1 MAFPPGGA
9 LERLNKVSERITSA
23 LVRGLRAG
31 VGELKWTPPSWS
43 IKAGARIEGGRALMR
58 RYPQHSALAASLVAL
73 VMLSGY
79 AGWRWYQSLP
89 KPVEYEVTVA
99 NPARTCIEC
108 NPPGKPN
115 PVLFSFSGSV
125 APLAD
130 SGKVIDPRKVGL
142 SVSPAVNGEWRW
154 RDDHT
159 LAFTPAAEWP
169 YGQRYDVEF
178 ERKGFTA
185 PQVRLDRYRIAFDA
199 PAFAAS
205 IETNEFYQDP
215 VVAADKK
222 IVSTLLFTQPVDA
235 AALEKR
241 LQLKLYAKVSDNLE
255 AEQSPAPTY
264 TVTYDKLKLHAY
276 VNTSQLAVLPKGG
289 RVELHVDKGLRA
301 LRGGNESREPLTAS
315 VAVPGLYSLTV
326 SNMQLTIARDER
338 DTPSQALVIET
349 SQSVTAPEMS
359 SRVKAW
365 VLPTQHPDPKFQAE
379 WEKRAKNQ
387 PYRWSENLVTP
398 EVLAASEP
406 LPLSYVANEREHVE
420 VHSFRLKGEPRRQVY
435 VQVDKALHS
444 FGGYLMANPVDR
456 VLTIPEYP
464 REVHIAY
471 QGSLLALSGP
481 RKLLLMTRDV
491 AALRVEVGR
500 LLPDQLQHLVTQS
513 GGDFA
518 HPAFSNYQ
526 FNDANIAERYVD
538 IVPVPVQ
545 PAGATN
551 YQSLDL
557 APYLS
562 KPGANR
568 QGIFFLRLQ
577 AYNPQLKRVIQATGT
592 DGATEDTRLI
602 VMTDLGLIAKKS
614 VDGSQDVFVQSIANG
629 EPVGGSVVQII
640 GRNGEAVAT
649 ETTDAAGHVHFPD
662 SNSYK
667 NEREPVLYLARRGG
681 DSAFLPIKGHVD
693 ALDLSRF
700 DVGGVSNRAE
710 RAALSA
716 FLFSDRGIYRPGDEI
731 RAAAIVKTQD
741 WRRLPE
747 GLPLRIEITDPRGIA
762 IKRELIHLDSGGF
775 QDIRYQTRET
785 AAVGN
790 YAINVYLVRAE
801 EREDLIGSMSVK
813 VQEFL
818 PDRLR
823 MTTHFS
829 TELAD
834 GWVAP
839 EKLQALVTLEN
850 LFGTPAAGRRLR
862 GSMVL
867 SPAQVAFARYKDYQF
882 RDPQV
887 AKDGFRENLAELS
900 TADDGHAAFDLNLNR
915 FVRATYRVSLV
926 VQGFEADGGR
936 AVTSEAAQL
945 VSSLPF
951 LVGWK
956 ADGRLDYITRGTP
969 RSVELLAVDPRL
981 TRIAAEGLTLK
992 RLERRYV
999 SVLLKQDSGV
1009 YKYESRL
1016 KEIPLNEQSLALP
1029 GGKAALALDTKTP
1042 GSYSYLVVDGAG
1054 QVYARV
1060 DYTVAGAANL
1070 TRSMEKN
1077 AELQIVLD
1085 KHDYS
1090 PGETISMQIQAPY
1103 TGAGLITIERDHVY
1117 AWQWFKTTTTSAMQK
1132 IKVPAGLEGNGYVSV
1147 SFVRDP
1153 ASEEIYTAPL
1163 SYGIQPFSIAL
1174 DARRN
1179 AVTLHAAGLVKP
1191 GSDLAISYRSAKPSR
1206 VVLFAVD
1213 EGILQVAHY
1222 QTPDP
1227 LGHFFKKRSLDVG
1240 TWQILDLILPGFRAS
1255 MLSAP
1260 GGDQGTLLGANLNP
1274 FKRKTDRP
1282 VAWWSGVVDAGAETK
1297 TLHWTVPDY
1306 FNGRLRIMAVAVN
1319 DASIGTAEQ
1328 ATLVRG
1334 DFVLSPNAPLTVTPG
1349 DEFDVSVGV
1358 ANNIETSGANPAVDV
1373 SIEGSPQLEVIG
1385 ATHSALRIGA
1395 MHESS
1400 ARFRVRAVDALGSGS
1415 LRFRAALGD
1424 KNAELGTTVSVRPA
1438 TTYVSTLSVGSFKG
1452 KIKVPVTRNLYAEYR
1467 TLEAS
1472 ASTLPLALA
1481 HGLTTYLDHYPY
1493 SCTEQLVSQAMPA
1506 VVLSR
1511 RPEFGELKSRQGA
1524 SLATL
1529 IDELRARQTGDGSF
1543 RYWAGG
1549 VESIDFVSAYALH
1562 VLLEGSE
1569 RGEGVPADLLESGKA
1584 FLTRVA
1590 RRDGDNLAD
1599 ERTAAYAIYLLARQG
1614 MLVSNEAAALQKRLE
1629 SRYEKAWTSDIAAA
1643 YLASAYQLMQQQS
1656 LAARLIER
1664 VPFGSQSE
1672 VDRWHRPMS
1681 NDAMLLYLTARHFPQ
1696 RLARLPDTM
1705 LETLVQ
1711 RVQHGEYDSLSAATT
1726 ILALDAYA
1734 TAAGAGGAS
1743 KFALQATLADKSTAM
1758 LPLPAGL
1765 FPKTNFAP
1773 NTRSLAFTSDSPLR
1787 SYYLVNESGFDRTPV
1802 AKALNQGLEITR
1814 EFLDADGKPVKKV
1827 KVGDEITVHLRFRA
1841 IDQPSIEDAVLVDL
1855 LPGGFDV
1862 VVPNGAPEEQA
1873 LLSSSASRPQ
1883 ANEAEEGGN
1892 GGAGERPGGC
1902 LCLWLVTRPNGFPDF
1917 ADLREDR
1924 AVLYGRATDEV
1935 QEFSYKI
1942 KATNAGS
1949 FVVPAAFGESMY
1961 NYKVRARSL
1970 ADHME
1975 VVHP

>member
-1 MAFPPGGA
+1 
-9 LERLNKVSERITSA
+9 
-23 LVRGLRAG
+23 
-31 VGELKWTPPSWS
+31 
-43 IKAGARIEGGRALMR
+43 MR

-73 VMLSGY
+73 VVLGGY

-89 KPVEYEVTVA
+89 KPVEYEVTVT

-108 NPPGKPN
+108 DPPGKPN
-115 PVLFSFSGSV
+115 PVIVSFSGSV
-125 APLAD
+125 APLSD
-130 SGKVIDPRKVGL
+130 SGKVIEPRKAGL
-142 SVSPAVNGEWRW
+142 SVSPAISGEWRW

-169 YGQRYDVEF
+169 YGQRYDIEF
-178 ERKGFTA
+178 ARKGFTA
-185 PQVRLDRYRIAFDA
+185 PQARLDRYKVAFDA
-199 PAFAAS
+199 PLFAAS

-215 VVAADKK
+215 VVATDKK

-241 LQLKLYAKVSDNLE
+241 VQLKLYAKVSDTLE
-255 AEQSPAPTY
+255 EEQSPAPTY
-264 TVTYDKLKLHAY
+264 TLTYDKLKLHAY
-276 VNTSQLAVLPKGG
+276 VHTSQLAVLPKGG
-289 RVELHVDKGLRA
+289 RVELRIDKGLRA
-301 LRGGNESREPLTAS
+301 LRGGNETSEPLVAS
-315 VAVPGLYSLTV
+315 VPVPGLYSLTV

-365 VLPTQHPDPKFQAE
+365 VLPTKHPDPTIQAE
-379 WEKRAKNQ
+379 WQKRAKNL

-420 VHSFRLKGEPRRQVY
+420 IHSFRLKGEPRRQVY
-435 VQVDKALHS
+435 VQVDKALRS

-526 FNDANIAERYVD
+526 FDDANIAERYVD
-538 IVPVPVQ
+538 IVPVPAL

-557 APYLS
+557 APYLN
-562 KPGANR
+562 KPGVNR
-568 QGIFFLRLQ
+568 QGIFFLKLQ
-577 AYNPQLKRVIQATGT
+577 AYDSQHKRVIQATGA

-614 VDGSQDVFVQSIANG
+614 VDGGQDVFVQSIANG
-629 EPVGGSVVQII
+629 EPVNGSVVQII

-649 ETTDAAGHVHFPD
+649 ETTDATGHVHFPD
-662 SNSYK
+662 SSSYK
-667 NEREPVLYLARRGG
+667 NEREPALYLAKRGG

-762 IKRELIHLDSGGF
+762 IKREQIHLDKGGF
-775 QDIRYQTRET
+775 EEIRYQTRET

-790 YAINVYLVRAE
+790 YTINVYLVKAE
-801 EREDLIGSMSVK
+801 EREDLIGSISVK

-823 MTTHFS
+823 MTTRFS
-829 TELAD
+829 AEQSD

-867 SPAQVAFARYKDYQF
+867 APARVTFARYKDYQF

-887 AKDGFRENLAELS
+887 AKDGFRESLAEL
-900 TADDGHAAFDLNLNR
+900 TTTEDGRGAFDLNLNR
-915 FVRATYRVSLV
+915 FARATYRVSLV
-926 VQGFEADGGR
+926 VQGYEADGGR
-936 AVTSEAAQL
+936 AVTGEAAQL

-956 ADGRLDYITRGTP
+956 ADGRLDYISRGTQ
-969 RSVELLAVDPRL
+969 RSIELLAIDPKLR
-981 TRIAAEGLTLK
+981 RIAADGLTLK

-1009 YKYESRL
+1009 FKYESRL
-1016 KEIPLNEQSLALP
+1016 KEVPIDEKALALP
-1029 GGKAALALDTKTP
+1029 GGKSTLALDTGTP
-1042 GSYSYLVVDGAG
+1042 GNYSYLVVDGAG
-1054 QVYARV
+1054 QVYSRV

-1090 PGETISMQIQAPY
+1090 PGDTISMQIQAPSI
-1103 TGAGLITIERDHVY
+1103 GAGLITIERDHVY
-1117 AWQWFKTTTTSAMQK
+1117 AWQWFKTTTTSSVQR

-1179 AVTLHAAGLVKP
+1179 AITLHADGLVKP
-1191 GSDLAISYRSAKPSR
+1191 GSDLAISYRSVKPSR

-1227 LGHFFKKRSLDVG
+1227 LAHFFKKRSLDVG

-1260 GGDQGTLLGANLNP
+1260 GGDQGSLLGANLNP

-1282 VAWWSGVVDAGAETK
+1282 VAWWSGVVDAGPEAK
-1297 TLHWTVPDY
+1297 TLHWKVPDY

-1319 DASIGTAEQ
+1319 DTAIGTAEQ

-1358 ANNIETSGANPAVDV
+1358 ANNVENSGTSPDVDV
-1373 SIEGSPQLEVIG
+1373 SLEGSPQLEVVG
-1385 ATHSALRIGA
+1385 ASHSALRIGA

-1400 ARFRVRAVDALGSGS
+1400 ARFRVRARDALGSGS

-1424 KNAELGTTVSVRPA
+1424 KSAELATTVSVRPA
-1438 TTYVSTLSVGSFKG
+1438 STYLSTLTAGSFKD
-1452 KIKVPVTRNLYAEYR
+1452 KSRVPVTRSMYAEYR

-1472 ASTLPLALA
+1472 VSMLPLALA

-1506 VVLSR
+1506 VVLAR

-1524 SLATL
+1524 NLATL

-1569 RGEGVPADLLESGKA
+1569 RGEAVPTDLLETGKA

-1614 MLVSNEAAALQKRLE
+1614 TLVSNEAAALQKRLE
-1629 SRYEKAWTSDIAAA
+1629 TRYENTWKADIAAA
-1643 YLASAYQLMQQQS
+1643 FLASAYQMMQQQS

-1664 VPFGSQSE
+1664 VPFDSKSE
-1672 VDRWHRPMS
+1672 ADRWHEPMA

-1696 RLARLPDTM
+1696 RLARMPDSM
-1705 LETLVQ
+1705 LETLVR
-1711 RVQHGEYDSLSAATT
+1711 RVQHGEFDSLSAATT

-1734 TAAGAGGAS
+1734 TAGGESAAP
-1743 KFALQATLADKSTAM
+1743 KFTLQATLADKSTAL

-1765 FPKTNFAP
+1765 FPKTSFAP

-1787 SYYLVNESGFDRTPV
+1787 GYYLVNESGFDRATATKP
-1802 AKALNQGLEITR
+1802 LNQGLEITR

-1841 IDQPSIEDAVLVDL
+1841 IDRESIEDAVLVDL

-1862 VVPNGAPEEQA
+1862 VVPNAAPDEQV
-1873 LLSSSASRPQ
+1873 LLSSSPNQQRG
-1883 ANEAEEGGN
+1883 NDGEEGGEGTN
-1892 GGAGERPGGC
+1892 DVAPGGC

-1924 AVLYGRATDEV
+1924 VVLYGRATNQV

-1961 NYKVRARSL
+1961 DYRIRARSV
-1970 ADHME
+1970 ADRME